1 MSSKKRPTQADVA
14 RLAGV
19 SQTTV
24 SHIINDN
31 QAITVS
37 AETRKR
43 VWDVVEELGYVP
55 DRTARSLR
63 TSKTLTVASI
73 IPDITNPFYP
83 AFERGIQDVLE
94 EHGYDLIIYNT
105 DGNKER
111 ERKCLRSAQQNRVD
125 GIIGIF
131 SYLAIDDLRSLL
143 DQNIAIVKSEVE
155 YTDIGELPLDSFY
168 VDNRAAAYTAVAHLI
183 EHGHTRIAMI
193 GGQAAPPRDT
203 RILGYRQALSQHNI
217 PIDETL
223 ILNGDFTE
231 KSGYEKMQDL
241 LNLPHH
247 PSAVFAANDLMAIGA
262 LIAIREAGFMVP
274 DDIAIMGFDDIPA
287 ARLITPPLTTIAHFP
302 EELGRRAADL
312 LMERLNGA
320 APKEGRSV
328 EMPYELIVRESV

>member
-31 QAITVS
+31 QTIIVS

-43 VWDVVEELGYVP
+43 AWEAIEELGYVP

-63 TSKTLTVASI
+63 MNKTFSIATI

-83 AFERGIQDVLE
+83 AFVRGIQDVLE
-94 EHGYDLIIYNT
+94 SLGYDLIIYNT
-105 DGNKER
+105 DGKEER
-111 ERKCLRSAQQNRVD
+111 ERKCVRSAQQNRVD
-125 GIIGIF
+125 GLIGVF
-131 SYLAIDDLRSLL
+131 SHLSIDDLRPLL

-168 VDNRAAAYTAVAHLI
+168 VDNLAAAHRAVGHLI
-183 EHGHTRIAMI
+183 ECGHTRIAMI

-203 RILGYRQALSQHNI
+203 RILGYRQALSQHDI
-217 PIDETL
+217 AIDESL
-223 ILNGDFTE
+223 IQNGNFTE
-231 KSGYEKMQDL
+231 KSGYEKMQNL
-241 LNLPHH
+241 LQMAHR
-247 PSAVFAANDLMAIGA
+247 PSAIFAANDLMAIGA
-262 LIAIREAGFMVP
+262 LIAIKEAGLVVP
-274 DDIAIMGFDDIPA
+274 NDIAVMGFDDIPA
-287 ARLITPPLTTIAHFP
+287 ARLITPMLTTIAHFP

-312 LMERLNGA
+312 LMERLNGT
-320 APKEGRSV
+320 APKEGCSV
-328 EMPYELIVRESV
+328 EMPFELIVRESA